1 MANAK
6 LGTKAVGSIIKIKE
20 RGSPVEFIVCK
31 HDYESE
37 LNGSGRTL
45 VVRKDCYDNRQWH
58 SSNVNAYATSAID
71 SWLNSTYKNLL
82 DTDIRGVIGTTK
94 IKYTPG
100 KGDNTVGTLER
111 AIFLLSLAEL
121 GKAPSYAN
129 KEGTALSIASSLQI
143 AYLNGSAAAQWTRS
157 PFRNSRD
164 FACHLVS
171 DGNVDASYCASS
183 YGSRP
188 AFTLPSDALVDDSGN
203 VVIPDLTA
211 HKTLINGTAYTVKGG
226 KCMVGGTVYNI
237 LKGRTLIDGTGYDIT
252 FKPQVR
258 IYGVEWDWTS
268 SGTTRGVRTDE
279 AANFPEP
286 NPAVSNG
293 TGSSPFDDLYPW
305 CDMVRENRAGG
316 VEVKEPKYWFKWTKT
331 GKKMKL
337 QIADGPVEG
346 FFVDPVNRDRGDGLG
361 ELGYSYIG
369 RYHCVNGYKSITGAV
384 PQGSIMR
391 SQARTGIHNLGAN
404 FWQMDFAQFWYVNM
418 LFLVEFADWNGERIG
433 RGCSTSG
440 SKMNN
445 GQTDVMGYHTG
456 TTAASRDSYGFT
468 QYRNIEGWWD
478 NVYDWMDGCYYN
490 NNGLN
495 VISNPNNF
503 SDSANGTLVGKPTA
517 GYPSNFAI
525 PTASG
530 LEWALYPSA
539 ANGSKTAYVPDY
551 WVFDGG
557 YPCLYHGSNYEQGQ
571 NRGPFFVSCNR
582 SSFSFGYVGCRLQ
595 ERPPKQ

>member
-1 MANAK
+1 MANAQ
-6 LGTKAVGSIIKIKE
+6 LGSKSVGSIIKIKE
-20 RGSPVEFIVCK
+20 SGSPVEFIVCK

-111 AIFLLSLAEL
+111 AIFLLSLTEL

-237 LKGRTLIDGTGYDIT
+237 LKGRTLIGGTGYDIT
-252 FKPQVR
+252 FAPTYDPVFANNTWEQIIAACHNKEVPDTWNVADQKPMT
-258 IYGVEWDWTS
+258 INGVDYQIDIIGKNHDTYTAGGKAPLTFQLHDCYADTKQMNSSDTSKSGWTS
-268 SGTTRGVRTDE
+268 C
-279 AANFPEP
+279 N
-286 NPAVSNG
+286 
-293 TGSSPFDDLYPW
+293 
-305 CDMVRENRAGG
+305 
-316 VEVKEPKYWFKWTKT
+316 
-331 GKKMKL
+331 
-337 QIADGPVEG
+337 
-346 FFVDPVNRDRGDGLG
+346 
-361 ELGYSYIG
+361 
-369 RYHCVNGYKSITGAV
+369 
-384 PQGSIMR
+384 MR
-391 SQARTGIHNLGAN
+391 STHLPAILALMPTEVQNGIRE
-404 FWQMDFAQFWYVNM
+404 VNKLTSVRSIQPKTTADK
-418 LFLVEFADWNGERIG
+418 LFLLSEIEIFGSVTYSDKGITKGEGTQYDYYKADNNNKKKDPKRHRG
-433 RGCSTSG
+433 RLVGALSG
-440 SKMNN
+440 S
-445 GQTDVMGYHTG
+445 QRLREV
-456 TTAASRDSYGFT
+456 
-468 QYRNIEGWWD
+468 
-478 NVYDWMDGCYYN
+478 
-490 NNGLN
+490 L
-495 VISNPNNF
+495 
-503 SDSANGTLVGKPTA
+503 
-517 GYPSNFAI
+517 
-525 PTASG
+525 
-530 LEWALYPSA
+530 
-539 ANGSKTAYVPDY
+539 
-551 WVFDGG
+551 
-557 YPCLYHGSNYEQGQ
+557 PCRRQRHRRHLLRE
-571 NRGPFFVSCNR
+571 RG
-582 SSFSFGYVGCRLQ
+582 
-595 ERPPKQ
+595 E

>member
-1 MANAK
+1 MALPSGYIKLEYIESTGTQYINTGVSAPEGMRVECQAEFTSLRSGLNMLFGSHDAADPYYRNYLAANSAGNWELGAYGVATFGAITTGRKYSIDVCTISGDIFAKIDGMSYYIGDIAPSAKRSSLSVYLFALHYAGGLLGASAK
-6 LGTKAVGSIIKIKE
+6 LYGAKIYLNASGSNPTRDFIPCKNAFGVVGMWDD
-20 RGSPVEFIVCK
+20 V
-31 HDYESE
+31 
-37 LNGSGRTL
+37 NG
-45 VVRKDCYDNRQWH
+45 QF
-58 SSNVNAYATSAID
+58 
-71 SWLNSTYKNLL
+71 
-82 DTDIRGVIGTTK
+82 
-94 IKYTPG
+94 YT
-100 KGDNTVGTLER
+100 NVGT
-111 AIFLLSLAEL
+111 
-121 GKAPSYAN
+121 G
-129 KEGTALSIASSLQI
+129 
-143 AYLNGSAAAQWTRS
+143 
-157 PFRNSRD
+157 
-164 FACHLVS
+164 
-171 DGNVDASYCASS
+171 
-183 YGSRP
+183 
-188 AFTLPSDALVDDSGN
+188 AFTAGPETK
-203 VVIPDLTA
+203 PDLTA
-211 HKTLINGTAYTVKGG
+211 HKTLINGTAYTIKGG
-226 KCMVGGTVYNI
+226 KCMVNGTVYNI

-252 FKPQVR
+252 FKQPVH

-268 SGTTRGVRTDE
+268 SGATRGVRTDE

-316 VEVKEPKYWFKWTKT
+316 IEVKEPKYWFKWTKN
-331 GKKMKL
+331 GKKLKL

-361 ELGYSYIG
+361 ELSYSYIG
-369 RYHCVNGYKSITGAV
+369 RYHCVNGYKSTTGAAQQV
-384 PQGSIMR
+384 NITK
-391 SQARTGIHNLGAN
+391 SQARSGIHNLGAN

-445 GQTDVMGYHTG
+445 GQTDAMGYHTG

-503 SDSANGTLVGKPTA
+503 SDNANGTLVGRPTG
-517 GYPSNFAI
+517 GYPSDFAI

-539 ANGSKTAYVPDY
+539 ANGSTTTYVPDY
-551 WVFDGG
+551 WNFGG
-557 YPCLYHGSNYEQGQ
+557 SFPCLRHGGDYNQYQGH
-571 NRGPFFVSCNR
+571 GPF
-582 SSFSFGYVGCRLQ
+582 YVDCDRAWNSNDSIGCRLQ
-595 ERPPKQ
+595 ERPPK